1 MGEEIGQASA
11 TKILR
16 SVLAKG
22 MIALLTE
29 TVFAAE
35 HYGLTEEIL
44 EKFLRTMVWEMSFRE
59 FCQYSVCSAA
69 IHNGRFC
76 HEMEE
81 AVKMLEDL
89 GEDAFMTRAAL
100 EKFTRLRDQGF
111 GERFTERPKTFD
123 EVLRVK
129 YLLENG
135 DVNDV

>member
-1 MGEEIGQASA
+1 
-11 TKILR
+11 
-16 SVLAKG
+16 
-22 MIALLTE
+22 
-29 TVFAAE
+29 
-35 HYGLTEEIL
+35 
-44 EKFLRTMVWEMSFRE
+44 
-59 FCQYSVCSAA
+59 
-69 IHNGRFC
+69 
-76 HEMEE
+76 
-81 AVKMLEDL
+81 MLEDL

>member
-1 MGEEIGQASA
+1 MKLVIV
-11 TKILR
+11 T
-16 SVLAKG
+16 G
-22 MIALLTE
+22 MSGAGKTIAL
-29 TVFAAE
+29 
-35 HYGLTEEIL
+35 
-44 EKFLRTMVWEMSFRE
+44 
-59 FCQYSVCSAA
+59 
-69 IHNGRFC
+69 
-76 HEMEE
+76 
-81 AVKMLEDL
+81 KMLEDL